1 MGTVRTSLVQ
11 GDGLR
16 LQVREQGDPGR
27 PTVLLVHGYPDNSS
41 VWDGVAGLLAD
52 RFRVVRFDVR
62 GTGGSEAPQ
71 DRDGYLL
78 DRLAADIAAVA
89 RTVSPNEAVHLVG
102 HDWGSIQAWHA
113 VTDPRYA
120 ALFASYTS
128 ISGPSLDHIDDWMH
142 RNITRLRLR
151 PVLRQLT
158 HSWYI
163 GFFQLPRLPEIAWRT
178 RVLRSRFEA
187 DERDAING
195 IELYRAN
202 IGSGAKRTERR
213 TSVPVQQLALTK
225 DPFVTTPL
233 LRAAEPFCDSLW
245 RRDLAYGHWAPRTHP
260 AAVAGP
266 IAEFIEHLRGASAGR
281 SLRRAHI
288 TGEPRRFAGQLVLIT
303 GAGSGI
309 GRSTALAFAAEGAD
323 VLAADINEEGAAAT
337 AAEARE
343 LGVDAR
349 HYHVDVT
356 DGAALQKLAAQ
367 VGTDHG
373 IPDIV
378 MANAGIGMAGGFLD
392 TDEEDWRRVIDVNLL
407 GVVHTLRA
415 FAPLLVDRSRA
426 TGQGGHLVVTASMAA
441 FTPWPALTAY
451 ATTKAAV
458 LSLAQSL
465 RTELAPHDIGVSA
478 ICPGMIAT
486 NIINTTRFVGQD
498 EATERQHRQETDA
511 VYRKRN
517 YGPDKVA
524 KAVLRAVAENRAVV
538 PVTPEARL
546 AAVGVR
552 VAPGLIRR
560 FGGWSRT
567 GR

>member
-1 MGTVRTSLVQ
+1 
-11 GDGLR
+11 
-16 LQVREQGDPGR
+16 
-27 PTVLLVHGYPDNSS
+27 VLLVHGYPDNSA
-41 VWDGVAGLLAD
+41 VWDGVADLLAD

-62 GTGGSEAPQ
+62 GTGGSEAPS
-71 DRDGYLL
+71 DRAGYLL

-89 RTVSPNEAVHLVG
+89 RAVSPTAPVHLVG
-102 HDWGSIQAWHA
+102 HDWGSIQCWHA
-113 VTDPRYA
+113 ITDPRYA
-120 ALFASYTS
+120 PLFASYTS
-128 ISGPSLDHIDDWMH
+128 ISGPSLDHIDAWMRH
-142 RNITRLRLR
+142 NITRLRLR

-178 RVLRSRFEA
+178 RILRSRFNA

-202 IGSGAKRTERR
+202 MIGGGTQRTERR

-225 DPFVTTPL
+225 DPFVTAPL
-233 LRAAEPFCDSLW
+233 LRAAEPWCDSLW

-260 AAVAGP
+260 AAIAGP
-266 IAEFIEHLRGASAGR
+266 IAEFAGHVDGGPAGR
-281 SLRRAHI
+281 SLRRARI
-288 TGEPRRFAGQLVLIT
+288 NGEPRRFAGRLVLIT

-323 VLAADINEEGAAAT
+323 VLTADIDEDSAAAT
-337 AAEARE
+337 AAQARE

-356 DGAALQKLAAQ
+356 DGAALHKLAAQ

-373 IPDIV
+373 VPDIV

-392 TDEEDWRRVIDVNLL
+392 TDEDDWRRVIDVNLL

-415 FAPLLVDRSRA
+415 FAPLLVDRSRQ
-426 TGQGGHLVVTASMAA
+426 TGEGGHLVVTASMAA

-498 EATERQHRQETDA
+498 EATQRQRRHDTDA
-511 VYRKRN
+511 VYRRRN
-517 YGPDKVA
+517 YGPDRVA

-538 PVTPEARL
+538 PVTPEAHL

-560 FGGWSRT
+560 FGGWSRG